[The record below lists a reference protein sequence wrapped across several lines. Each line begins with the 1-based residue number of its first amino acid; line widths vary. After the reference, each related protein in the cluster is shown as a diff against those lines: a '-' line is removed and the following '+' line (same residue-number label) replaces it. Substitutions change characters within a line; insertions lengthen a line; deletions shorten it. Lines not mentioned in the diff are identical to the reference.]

1 MKILHIIPSLHGG
14 GAEKFVIDLCN
25 ELSNKNEVII
35 CSLYNVTDDMF
46 MVKKLNNNV
55 KLITL
60 NKKLGIDISIFF
72 KIKRLLKSEKVDIVN
87 THLNALFYSILP
99 IIFTSTKFFHT
110 VHNLADKETRKTYRY
125 VYKMFF
131 KFFRVIPV
139 AISEKVLKSIHEEY
153 GDRFYVLIENG
164 VKKPK
169 VSNNFDKVKEMVNTY
184 KLNDDTKVFLSI
196 GRIAPQ
202 KNQKLL
208 VDVFNRLIANNEN
221 ILLLI
226 IGEASD
232 YSTKL
237 LKEELLSLAKDRIHF
252 LGLQENVAD
261 FLACSDAFCLSS
273 LYEGLPITLLES
285 LAMGVVP
292 ICTPAGGIV
301 DVLSSKNG
309 ILSEDFSEEAYT
321 TAIQRYLNLSF
332 LEKNELSKNSK
343 ALFEHKYDI
352 LFTSRNYLMVYEKYN
367 SILDKNI

>member
-14 GAEKFVIDLCN
+14 GAEKFAIDLCN
-25 ELSNKNEVII
+25 ELSIENEVIV
-35 CSLYNVTDDMF
+35 CSLYNITDDMF
-46 MVKKLNNNV
+46 MAKKLDNNV

-72 KIKRLLKSEKVDIVN
+72 KILRLLKNEKVDIVN

-99 IIFTSTKFFHT
+99 IIFTRTKFFHT
-110 VHNLADKETRKTYRY
+110 VHNLAQNETRKTYRL
-125 VYKMFF
+125 VYKIFF
-131 KFFRVIPV
+131 KFFNVTPI
-139 AISEKVLKSIHEEY
+139 AISKKVLKSIQEEY
-153 GDRFYVLIENG
+153 GNIINVLIENG

-169 VSNNFDKVKEMVNTY
+169 ISNNFDTVKEMVNTY
-184 KLNDDTKVFLSI
+184 KVNDNTKVFLSI

-202 KNQKLL
+202 KNQKML
-208 VDVFNRLIANNEN
+208 VDVFNRLIANGEN

-226 IGEASD
+226 IGDASD
-232 YSTKL
+232 RSTKL
-237 LKEELLSLAKDRIHF
+237 LKEELLSLAKDRVHF

-301 DVLSSKNG
+301 DVLSSETG
-309 ILSEDFSEEAYT
+309 IVSEDFSEEAYLT
-321 TAIQRYLNLSF
+321 VIQRYLDLSS
-332 LEKNELSKNSK
+332 LERDELSKNAK

-352 LFTSRNYLMVYEKYN
+352 SRTSRSYLMAYEK
-367 SILDKNI
+367 